1 MAARFLAWQADL
13 VREYKREDQF
23 ITHNLDFEW
32 KKFGADIAQDGYSYG
47 VQPDLNHQEA
57 SRCLDIAGTDIYHPT
72 QDDLTGAEIAFGG
85 DSIRSLQ
92 DKNYLVLECQ
102 AQAFKYWTPYP
113 GQLRLHAY
121 SHLASGAAGEMYWN
135 WHSIHNGY
143 ETYWRGLLS
152 HDLQSNPTY
161 REACVIGREWKEH
174 AEELA
179 GFTKK
184 NRIALLVDNRSLTA
198 LKWFPIDRDLSYNDV
213 VRWMY
218 DSLYEMNLECD
229 VVDVHAL
236 KEDRYDM
243 IVTPALYC
251 AGEDLIR
258 RLDAFVKRGGVLV
271 SSFRSFVSDEQASVY
286 PDAQPHGLTACFGMT
301 YNQFTQPG
309 RAMIKGEK
317 IQYFMELMKPESAG
331 REAGYEHPY
340 WGEYAGITRNAY
352 GNGAAW
358 YVGCFTEKELLKEVY
373 QKAAKDAKIPLP
385 AYTWPVTIRSGRTK
399 EGADLHY
406 VLHYS
411 QEERDITCPWDLAED
426 VLTGKSYRRDDR
438 IHLKDWDVLILRE
451 K

>member
-1 MAARFLAWQADL
+1 MKKGWKNFWITCGVVAGIGCVCLISGKVMGATLTVMDNYIPDWIGLGRGEAGVSYDYGDAPMEADTDRTYGDIHALKLDTEGLNVQILKGTGSGITVQTEDIYSALKFQVTEEDGELKVETTARRFPWRINQGNYGNVWIYIPEAFQLDEADLQIGVGELYVEDIEARELKMEVGTGSAIVDWFTADELDLEVGVGTIDASGDTKQQADL
-13 VREYKREDQF
+13 EC
-23 ITHNLDFEW
+23 
-32 KKFGADIAQDGYSYG
+32 G
-47 VQPDLNHQEA
+47 V
-57 SRCLDIAGTDIYHPT
+57 G
-72 QDDLTGAEIAFGG
+72 
-85 DSIRSLQ
+85 
-92 DKNYLVLECQ
+92 
-102 AQAFKYWTPYP
+102 
-113 GQLRLHAY
+113 
-121 SHLASGAAGEMYWN
+121 
-135 WHSIHNGY
+135 
-143 ETYWRGLLS
+143 
-152 HDLQSNPTY
+152 
-161 REACVIGREWKEH
+161 
-174 AEELA
+174 
-179 GFTKK
+179 
-184 NRIALLVDNRSLTA
+184 
-198 LKWFPIDRDLSYNDV
+198 
-213 VRWMY
+213 
-218 DSLYEMNLECD
+218 
-229 VVDVHAL
+229 VHAL

-286 PDAQPHGLTACFGMT
+286 PDAQPHGLTDCFGMT
-301 YNQFTQPG
+301 YNQFTEPG